1 MQDAQQWVACQVTAY
16 SQFGHFPF
24 LVPPLE
30 SFFSSFFR
38 CSRSCSHSRVFSTEG
53 PRHSRDQ
60 GRFLLTMVAFFSAE
74 MWQYHAHSSVRVR
87 EHPLHFHIP
96 GYPEPRASAWAFAR
110 FVAYEPSQI
119 SSRFSRTWTRSHGSM
134 WSQTLIDSVVFFFFL
149 FFFFFFV
156 LLAGKLPPTSSSPSS
171 SSSSGRKTPADL
183 DLCFVLEL
191 FPLLLSCSVLAAHR
205 LVTS

>member
-1 MQDAQQWVACQVTAY
+1 
-16 SQFGHFPF
+16 
-24 LVPPLE
+24 
-30 SFFSSFFR
+30 
-38 CSRSCSHSRVFSTEG
+38 
-53 PRHSRDQ
+53 
-60 GRFLLTMVAFFSAE
+60 
-74 MWQYHAHSSVRVR
+74 
-87 EHPLHFHIP
+87 
-96 GYPEPRASAWAFAR
+96 
-110 FVAYEPSQI
+110 
-119 SSRFSRTWTRSHGSM
+119 M

-191 FPLLLSCSVLAAHR
+191 FPLLLSCSVVAAHR